1 MPNFTQ
7 WPFVKNLIHN
17 GAVEYG
23 QFQRVECVNYVD
35 AHITTPSGKVLSTKQ
50 KQRKK
55 NQFCFIGL
63 HHERFIIGVAVVD
76 LSLASNGFVYVY
88 DKQTHSLIECSKLN
102 PFGLSTQLSS
112 HPNQGDIRFKNG
124 KLKIHMAFSSQAIQ
138 LRIHS
143 PIITLDTT
151 ITPSQQPMCL
161 CTRTGYTGWVYMQKQ
176 NALACTGKAHING
189 QAFGLTPQNC
199 RAGIDWTLGY
209 MTRETFWNWSS
220 INTTLDNGDTLGLNL
235 VCGVNDTSFTE
246 NACWLND
253 VLINMPLTIF
263 DYNPRDV
270 MQLWRIHSNT
280 QTQHNAHVDLTFT
293 PKHRREDHT
302 NAVVM
307 ASHFSQLIGTYSGT
321 ITLPERTLI
330 LNGVW
335 GLAEDHY
342 AKW

>member
-1 MPNFTQ
+1 MTDFTQ
-7 WPFVKNLIHN
+7 WPALNNLVNN

-23 QFQRVECVNYVD
+23 QFQQVDCVNHLD
-35 AHITTPSGKVLSTKQ
+35 AHITTPSGKALSLKQ
-50 KQRKK
+50 KQRKA

-88 DKQTHSLIECSKLN
+88 DKHNHSLVECSKLN
-102 PFGLSTQLSS
+102 PLGRNTHMSS
-112 HPNQGDIRFKNG
+112 HPNHGDIDFKNG
-124 KLKIHMAFSSQAIQ
+124 KFNIHMGFTPNAIT
-138 LRIHS
+138 LTIHS
-143 PIITLDTT
+143 PAVTLNTQ

-176 NALACTGKAHING
+176 NALACTGDAVIQG
-189 QAFGLTPQNC
+189 EAIQLTPQNC
-199 RAGIDWTLGY
+199 HAGIDWTLGY
-209 MTRETFWNWSS
+209 MTRETFWNWAS
-220 INTTLDNGDTLGLNL
+220 INTRLDSGDTLGLNL

-253 VLINMPLTIF
+253 TLINMPLTIF
-263 DYNPRDV
+263 EYDQHDV
-270 MQLWRIHSNT
+270 MKPWRVHSNT

-293 PKHRREDHT
+293 PEHKRDDHT

-307 ASHFSQLIGTYSGT
+307 ASHFSQLMGTYSGT
-321 ITLPERTLI
+321 ITLPERTITLE
-330 LNGVW
+330 NVW